1 MELPVHKGCICTKVE
16 YLYTEGVTVDK
27 WNTCTVHK
35 ERNYTRVE
43 YLYTRGV
50 TAHKGRNYTQVEYLY
65 SRGVPVHNR
74 GTWTQRGICRQG
86 EDMYKRGVTVHK
98 MIFLCTFNRHTDEL
112 LWSELP
118 INKWVYWTGLMFWN
132 HPQSFPE
139 IPTLRRQSLY
149 NICER
154 GEGCGSILWNGYD
167 VVERVR
173 EGCTLET
180 TVNMPTCSSNICAP
194 SYFNI

>member
-1 MELPVHKGCICTKVE
+1 M
-16 YLYTEGVTVDK
+16 
-27 WNTCTVHK
+27 
-35 ERNYTRVE
+35 E

-50 TAHKGRNYTQVEYLY
+50 TAHKWSTCTQGAKLYTSGVPTLK
-65 SRGVPVHNR
+65 GVPVHNR
-74 GTWTQRGICRQG
+74 GTWTQRGACRQG
-86 EDMYKRGVTVHK
+86 EDMYKRGVTRWY
-98 MIFLCTFNRHTDEL
+98 FFNCHTDG

-139 IPTLRRQSLY
+139 IPTLWRQSLY

-154 GEGCGSILWNGYD
+154 SEGCGSILWNGYD

-180 TVNMPTCSSNICAP
+180 TVNMPTCSSNICTP
-194 SYFNI
+194 LYFNISLTFIIQEEHLLVFNWN

>member
-1 MELPVHKGCICTKVE
+1 
-16 YLYTEGVTVDK
+16 
-27 WNTCTVHK
+27 
-35 ERNYTRVE
+35 VE
-43 YLYTRGV
+43 YLYTRGETRCKWSTCTQGEQLYVSGV
-50 TAHKGRNYTQVEYLY
+50 TCTLGVFLYKSGVSVHRGSNCTQVEYLY
-65 SRGVPVHNR
+65 TRGETIR
-74 GTWTQRGICRQG
+74 KWSTCTQG
-86 EDMYKRGVTVHK
+86 EDG
-98 MIFLCTFNRHTDEL
+98 

-139 IPTLRRQSLY
+139 IPTLWRQSLY

-154 GEGCGSILWNGYD
+154 SEGCGSILWNGYD

-180 TVNMPTCSSNICAP
+180 TVNMPTCSSNICTP
-194 SYFNI
+194 LYFNIYSIFIIQEEHFLVYNWY